1 VPLNTCTTCNRV
13 FPSADVL
20 APDEI
25 AGRCSEC
32 TKNDALR
39 YLDNLD
45 QEIRGSRVVTSELF
59 EDTGALATLYNSVEG
74 TQLHQSALLR
84 WAFEAER
91 SRQGKVLA
99 YLAQA
104 IRNDSAT
111 LVRNTI
117 KHELNVVVAVTLIMV
132 DGQPRFV
139 VGVNG
144 HEAER
149 SSIDFIR
156 ACIPDRIAGVEVDTV
171 TEMEVH
177 PGAMTRLAHIT
188 QVTGWNWHA
197 EQKVLRYIK
206 NTYGLMARTT
216 ATTMGIA
223 HVSGPCTPDSAGE
236 GTNYCFHYL
245 NTKFEKD
252 EGQVRIGGNAT
263 TGVAA
268 YWYRGLQSSQAAT
281 LAGLS

>member
-1 VPLNTCTTCNRV
+1 MPLNTCTTCHRV

-20 APDEI
+20 APDTT

-32 TKNDALR
+32 TRDDALTF
-39 YLDNLD
+39 LDNLD
-45 QEIRGSRVVTSELF
+45 QEIKGSRVVTSELF
-59 EDTGALATLYNSVEG
+59 EDTGALATLYNAVEG
-74 TQLHQSALLR
+74 TQLHRSAQLR
-84 WAFEAER
+84 WQFEPER
-91 SRQGKVLA
+91 TRQGKVLA
-99 YLAQA
+99 YLAQG
-104 IRNDSAT
+104 IRNDAVT
-111 LVRNTI
+111 LMRSTTG
-117 KHELNVVVAVTLIMV
+117 HEPNVVVAVTLIIV

-149 SSIDFIR
+149 PAIEFIR
-156 ACIPDRIAGVEVDTV
+156 ACIPDRIAGVAVDTV
-171 TEMEVH
+171 IEMEVH
-177 PGAMTRLAHIT
+177 PGALSRLGHIT

-223 HVSGPCTPDSAGE
+223 HVSGPCTPESAGE

-245 NTKFEKD
+245 STKFEKD
-252 EGQVRIGGNAT
+252 NDQVRIGGTAT
-263 TGVAA
+263 HGVAA
-268 YWYRGLQSSQAAT
+268 YWYRGLHSSQAAT
-281 LAGLS
+281 LATLG